1 MPAYLFVNVTISD
14 PVKFRDYGVTN
25 AALVARMGGKYLVLG
40 SEGIGDDCLEGSE
53 LVGKKVIS
61 EWPSREA
68 ALAYWHSPEYA
79 QIRKLRDGICE
90 AQVMILDGVSTPPSP
105 PSPSANL
112 PTKG

>member
-14 PVKFRDYGVTN
+14 PVRFRDYAVAN
-25 AALVARMGGKYLVLG
+25 SALVAKLGGKYLVLG
-40 SEGIGDDCLEGSE
+40 SEGDSLEGGA

-79 QIRKLRDGICE
+79 AIKKRREGICD
-90 AQVMILDGVSTPPSP
+90 AQVMLLDGFVT
-105 PSPSANL
+105 AA
-112 PTKG
+112 PTKGSE